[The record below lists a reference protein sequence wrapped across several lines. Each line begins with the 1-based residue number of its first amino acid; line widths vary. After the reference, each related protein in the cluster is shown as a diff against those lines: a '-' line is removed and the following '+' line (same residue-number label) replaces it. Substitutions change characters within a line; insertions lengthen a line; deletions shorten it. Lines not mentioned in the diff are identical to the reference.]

1 MDEEPPTEPSDFT
14 VREKII
20 ATIIGLPLTYGLA
33 LLCGHLE
40 GVDKSGWVWW
50 PSLIGLVFSGG
61 LTIGC
66 FCSLV
71 WNLLLST
78 GIISR
83 VGLVIEWIIKI
94 IVYIVIVWFG
104 GSLVSS
110 VGSEIL
116 DAFDDLNKRELLF
129 FVLGGFVV
137 YVYLN
142 RDQ

>member
-1 MDEEPPTEPSDFT
+1 MDEEPLTEPSDFT

-20 ATIIGLPLTYGLA
+20 VTIIGLPLTYGLA

-50 PSLIGLVFSGG
+50 PSLIGLVFSGA
-61 LTIGC
+61 LTISC

-83 VGLVIEWIIKI
+83 ASLVIKWIVKI
-94 IVYIVIVWFG
+94 IVYIVFATFSI
-104 GSLVSS
+104 
-110 VGSEIL
+110 IL
-116 DAFDDLNKRELLF
+116 MHFIGYFPIGIFISGFPIGDL
-129 FVLGGFVV
+129 
-137 YVYLN
+137 
-142 RDQ
+142 

>member
-1 MDEEPPTEPSDFT
+1 MDEEPLTEPSDFT

-20 ATIIGLPLTYGLA
+20 ITIIGLQSTYGLL
-33 LLCGHLE
+33 LLCENLE

-50 PSLIGLVFSGG
+50 PSLFGLVMIGG
-61 LTIGC
+61 LTISS
-66 FCSLV
+66 FCTLV

-83 VGLVIEWIIKI
+83 ASLVIKWIVKI
-94 IVYIVIVWFG
+94 IVYIVIVWF
-104 GSLVSS
+104 
-110 VGSEIL
+110 VGSEVL
-116 DAFDDLNKRELLF
+116 EAFDDSNKRELQF
-129 FVLGGFVV
+129 FFLGGFVD